1 MNEQDGVTPQIDVHG
16 QAVDFQV
23 TMSVPTTF
31 ARIAG
36 KESFQVEAHARA
48 LASNDTTDYEA
59 IDCWT

>member
-1 MNEQDGVTPQIDVHG
+1 VPPTLRHFLQPDSATSNGMNEQDGVTPQIDVHG

-36 KESFQVEAHARA
+36 KESF
-48 LASNDTTDYEA
+48 
-59 IDCWT
+59 

>member
-23 TMSVPTTF
+23 TISVPTTF

-36 KESFQVEAHARA
+36 QESFQVEAHARA

-59 IDCWT
+59 IDCST